1 MACSQWQH
9 GPLRL
14 GQKAVFKELT
24 KPYGNQKQA
33 QQTRCNQ
40 SIEIWWKLYTFWW
53 NDSGFCPVPPLFFFT
68 FIFFSKIQVIHVCFN
83 NSDLKLELSILYETF
98 HLLNYCKH
106 RKVSN
111 SLFLKKH
118 IIIIYTMRRISQ
130 SIFSEYFIL
139 QSKGYKF

>member
-1 MACSQWQH
+1 M
-9 GPLRL
+9 
-14 GQKAVFKELT
+14 ET
-24 KPYGNQKQA
+24 KSKHSKPGVTRVLKFDENFTFSGEMIQA
-33 QQTRCNQ
+33 
-40 SIEIWWKLYTFWW
+40 SVLY
-53 NDSGFCPVPPLFFFT
+53 PPFFLT

-139 QSKGYKF
+139 QSTGYKF